1 MLDIKEYI
9 KRDSEYFSNKTIYEI
24 GKKIS
29 NLLIFPEMGRYIP
42 EFDSKSSR
50 ELIYK
55 SYRIIYYVSS
65 NNIYIL
71 RILHH
76 SQNIL
81 YFKSK
86 LFH

>member
-9 KRDSEYFSNKTIYEI
+9 KRDSLYFSNKTIYEI
-24 GKKIS
+24 KKRIE
-29 NLLIFPEMGRYIP
+29 NLLVFPEMGRYIP
-42 EFDSKSSR
+42 EFDSKKSR

-55 SYRIIYYVSS
+55 SYRIIYYISS
-65 NNIYIL
+65 NDIYIL
-71 RILHH
+71 RVLHH

-81 YFKSK
+81 YFKSE